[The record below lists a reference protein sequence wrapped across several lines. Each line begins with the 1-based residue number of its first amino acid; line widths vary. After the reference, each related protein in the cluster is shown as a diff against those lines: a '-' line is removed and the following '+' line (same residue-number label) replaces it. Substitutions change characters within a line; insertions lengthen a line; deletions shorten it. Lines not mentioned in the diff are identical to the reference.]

1 MIAQT
6 LLEKKLADTQSLS
19 IAIQG
24 VPGAFHEIAAR
35 HCFEGQDIDII
46 PAFTFDE
53 LVEKTQQNERV
64 DVALMAIENSIAGTL
79 IPNYKRVHDSSLVIV
94 GEVYLRIV
102 QNLMALPGQTIKDLK
117 EVHSHPIAIE
127 QCREFFR
134 NYPAI
139 SLVESE
145 DTALSAR
152 YIWEHQSKG
161 VGAIASSLAA
171 KMYNLEIVAPGIE
184 TNKANHTRF
193 WVLQPKE
200 HATIDKEANKVSLTF
215 SVDHTVGSLY
225 KVLAVLAAYN
235 INVSK
240 IQSTPILGKPWEY
253 QFYLDFI
260 SEGLVPIQSAI
271 DAIRPLAND
280 MHILG
285 IYNQGKHFEE

>member
-6 LLEKKLADTQSLS
+6 LLEKKLKNTQSLGV
-19 IAIQG
+19 AIQG
-24 VPGAFHEIAAR
+24 VPGAFHDIAAR
-35 HCFEGQDIDII
+35 HCFEGQSIEII
-46 PAFTFDE
+46 PAITFDQ
-53 LVEKTQQNERV
+53 LVESAQSDNRV

-79 IPNYKRVHDSSLVIV
+79 LPNYKRVHDSSLSIV
-94 GEVYLRIV
+94 GEVYLRII
-102 QNLMALPGQTIKDLK
+102 QNLMALPGQSIADLK

-134 NYPAI
+134 NFPSI
-139 SLVESE
+139 KLIESE
-145 DTALSAR
+145 DTALSAK
-152 YIWEHQSKG
+152 YIRDGQWTG
-161 VGAIASSLAA
+161 IGAIASSLAA
-171 KMYNLEIVAPGIE
+171 KMYDLNILASSIE

-193 WVLQPKE
+193 WVLQPQKM
-200 HATIDKEANKVSLTF
+200 AIIDDQANKVSITF

-260 SEGLVPIQSAI
+260 SEGSVPIQSAI
-271 DAIRPLAND
+271 DAIKPLANN
-280 MHILG
+280 MQILG

>member
-6 LLEKKLADTQSLS
+6 LLEKKLKNTQSLGV
-19 IAIQG
+19 AIQG
-24 VPGAFHEIAAR
+24 VPGAFHDIAAR
-35 HCFEGQDIDII
+35 HCFEGQSIEII
-46 PAFTFDE
+46 PAITFDQ
-53 LVEKTQQNERV
+53 LVESAQSDTRV

-79 IPNYKRVHDSSLVIV
+79 LPNYKRVHDSSLSIV

-102 QNLMALPGQTIKDLK
+102 QNLMALPGQSLEDLK

-134 NYPAI
+134 NFPSI
-139 SLVESE
+139 KLIESE
-145 DTALSAR
+145 DTALSAK
-152 YIWEHQSKG
+152 YIRDGQWKG
-161 VGAIASSLAA
+161 IGAIASSLAA
-171 KMYNLEIVAPGIE
+171 KMYDLNILAPSIE

-193 WVLQPKE
+193 LVLQPQKM
-200 HATIDKEANKVSLTF
+200 AIIDNQANKVSITF

-260 SEGLVPIQSAI
+260 SEGSVPIQSAV
-271 DAIRPLAND
+271 DAIKPLANN
-280 MHILG
+280 MQILG

>member
-6 LLEKKLADTQSLS
+6 LLEKKLTNTQSLG

-24 VPGAFHEIAAR
+24 VPGAFHDIAAR
-35 HCFEGQDIDII
+35 HCFDGQVIEII
-46 PAFTFDE
+46 PAITFDE
-53 LVEKTQQNERV
+53 LVDKTQFDEKV

-79 IPNYKRVHDSSLVIV
+79 LPNYKRVHESALFIV

-102 QNLMALPGQTIKDLK
+102 QNLMALPGQSINELK

-134 NYPAI
+134 NYPSI
-139 SLVESE
+139 RLVESE
-145 DTALSAR
+145 DTALSAKF
-152 YIWEHQSKG
+152 IKEKKIKG
-161 VGAIASSLAA
+161 AGAIASSLAA
-171 KMYNLEIVAPGIE
+171 KMYDLEILAPSIE

-193 WVLQPKE
+193 WVLQPRKNITMDE
-200 HATIDKEANKVSLTF
+200 HANKVSITF

-260 SEGLVPIQSAI
+260 SEGLVPVQSAI
-271 DAIRPLAND
+271 DAIKPLAND
-280 MHILG
+280 LHILG
-285 IYNQGKHFEE
+285 IYHQGKHFEE

>member
-6 LLEKKLADTQSLS
+6 LLEKKLEDTQSLC

-35 HCFEGQDIDII
+35 HCFEGQHIDIV

-53 LVEKTQQNERV
+53 LVERTQRKEKV

-102 QNLMALPGQTIKDLK
+102 QNLMALPGQSIKDLK

-145 DTALSAR
+145 DTALSAK
-152 YIWEHQSKG
+152 YIKEHQCKG
-161 VGAIASSLAA
+161 MGAIASSLAA
-171 KMYNLEIVAPGIE
+171 KMYSLEILAPGIE

-200 HATIDKEANKVSLTF
+200 NAHIDKAANKVSLTF
-215 SVDHTVGSLY
+215 SVNHTVGSLY

>member
-6 LLEKKLADTQSLS
+6 LLEKKLMNTQSLG

-24 VPGAFHEIAAR
+24 VPGAFHDIAAR
-35 HCFEGQDIDII
+35 HCFDGQDIEII
-46 PAFTFDE
+46 PAITFDE
-53 LVEKTQQNERV
+53 LVEKTQKDEKV

-79 IPNYKRVHDSSLVIV
+79 IPNYKRVHDSELFIV
-94 GEVYLRIV
+94 GEVYLRII
-102 QNLMALPGQTIKDLK
+102 QNLMALPGQSIKDLK

-134 NYPAI
+134 NYPDI

-145 DTALSAR
+145 DTALSAK
-152 YIWEHQSKG
+152 YIMEKQKKG
-161 VGAIASSLAA
+161 IGAIASSLAA
-171 KMYNLEIVAPGIE
+171 KMYDLDILAPGIE

-193 WVLQPKE
+193 WVLQPKKN
-200 HATIDKEANKVSLTF
+200 ATINEQANKVSITF

-260 SEGLVPIQSAI
+260 SEGFVPLQSAI
-271 DAIRPLAND
+271 DAIKPLAND
-280 MHILG
+280 LHILG